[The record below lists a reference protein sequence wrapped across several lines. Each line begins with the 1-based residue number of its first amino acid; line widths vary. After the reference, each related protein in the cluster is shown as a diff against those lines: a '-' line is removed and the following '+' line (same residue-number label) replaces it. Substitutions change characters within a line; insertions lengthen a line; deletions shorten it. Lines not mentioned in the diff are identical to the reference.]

1 LRWRHPTL
9 GWISPA
15 KFIPLAEETG
25 LIQPI
30 GQWVLKEA
38 CRQMADWHARDLPLT
53 VAVNLSALQLRH
65 AGLFNDVYQALA
77 QSGVE
82 AAFLELELTESALME
97 NIDAMLDTLREFDE
111 LGVQLSIDDFG
122 TGYSS
127 LAYLRHLPI
136 GELKIDRS
144 FVKDLETDPHAAPI
158 VEAILAMAHS
168 LGLSVVAEGV
178 ETDAQFAFLAAK
190 GCGYVQGWW
199 LAKSMPAAELERWM
213 AEYDIGAVAERISQ
227 ARQPRAV
234 LLG

>member
-1 LRWRHPTL
+1 
-9 GWISPA
+9 
-15 KFIPLAEETG
+15 
-25 LIQPI
+25 
-30 GQWVLKEA
+30 
-38 CRQMADWHARDLPLT
+38 
-53 VAVNLSALQLRH
+53 
-65 AGLFNDVYQALA
+65 
-77 QSGVE
+77 
-82 AAFLELELTESALME
+82 ME

-227 ARQPRAV
+227 ARQPRAGRDRKGAV
-234 LLG
+234 TGKSAALGGRRATADNTSSATTSGRFGERLRPPKDKARLLLVPDVRISATRGKHGRQLLLGIHRRASLAGAARPAHRMQCL

>member
-1 LRWRHPTL
+1 
-9 GWISPA
+9 
-15 KFIPLAEETG
+15 
-25 LIQPI
+25 
-30 GQWVLKEA
+30 
-38 CRQMADWHARDLPLT
+38 M
-53 VAVNLSALQLRH
+53 
-65 AGLFNDVYQALA
+65 YQALA

-111 LGVQLSIDDFG
+111 LGVQPPS
-122 TGYSS
+122 TT
-127 LAYLRHLPI
+127 LAP
-136 GELKIDRS
+136 
-144 FVKDLETDPHAAPI
+144 VTQ
-158 VEAILAMAHS
+158 
-168 LGLSVVAEGV
+168 LGLSASPADWRAENRPLVCQRSGNRPARRADCRGHPGHGAFAGPERGGRRR